1 MPPGQD
7 SSAITRREFLRRAA
21 LYSLSGL
28 AACTGREVMPP
39 ATQAQP
45 TRTRPF
51 SSVTPR
57 PAAPTAAAPPTSTA
71 LPSPTPSASDRIEHV
86 VVFIQENH
94 TFDSLFAG
102 FPGADGESA
111 GQICAPALPADPPH
125 QHADALQ
132 TGGATTPAARCS
144 YTPDA
149 ASVYWQLAR
158 TFTLCDRYF
167 TDVRGPSHP
176 NYLMLIAAQS
186 PIANTPYPDDVCP
199 GFCLDLPTIADRFDA
214 RGISWS
220 DYGGIFTAIK
230 NLVGRPEIHD
240 ASDAEF
246 FADVASGSL
255 PAVAWLNSGFLGDEK
270 SGHPPSKLCAGENYA
285 VKVLNAIMNGPQ
297 WGSTAAILVWD
308 DWGGFYDHVE
318 PPTVERWTDGTP
330 FRYGLRVPA
339 LVISPYA
346 RPGYVS
352 HETHSHVSTLR
363 FVETLFGLDP
373 LNNRDAGAS
382 DMLDCFDFTQE
393 PLPPLV
399 LSPVDCP

>member
-1 MPPGQD
+1 M
-7 SSAITRREFLRRAA
+7 TRREFLSRAA
-21 LYSLSGL
+21 LYGLSGL
-28 AACTGREVMPP
+28 AACTSREVTPP
-39 ATQAQP
+39 TTQAQP
-45 TRTRPF
+45 TPTRP
-51 SSVTPR
+51 SPSATPQ
-57 PAAPTAAAPPTSTA
+57 PATPSAAPPPTSTA

-102 FPGADGESA
+102 FPGADGEDA
-111 GQICAPALPADPPH
+111 GKACTPALPADPPH
-125 QHADALQ
+125 QHADSLRP
-132 TGGATTPAARCS
+132 GGATTQAARCS
-144 YTPDA
+144 YTPEA

-186 PIANTPYPDDVCP
+186 PIANTPYPDDECP
-199 GFCLDLPTIADRFDA
+199 RFCLDLPTIADRLDA
-214 RGISWS
+214 RGVSWS

-230 NLVGRPEIHD
+230 NLAGRPEIHD
-240 ASDAEF
+240 SSDAEF
-246 FADVASGSL
+246 FADAASGSL
-255 PAVAWLNSGFLGDEK
+255 PAVAWLNSGFLSDDK
-270 SGHPPSKLCAGENYA
+270 SGHPPSRLCAGENYA
-285 VKVLNAIMNGPQ
+285 VLVLNAIMNGPQ
-297 WGSTAAILVWD
+297 WGSTAVILMWD

-352 HETHSHVSTLR
+352 HAIHSHVSTLR
-363 FVETLFGLDP
+363 FVETLFRLDP
-373 LNNRDAGAS
+373 LNDRDAGAS
-382 DMLDCFDFTQE
+382 DLLDCFDFAQE
-393 PLPPLV
+393 PLSPL
-399 LSPVDCP
+399 LLRPVDCS